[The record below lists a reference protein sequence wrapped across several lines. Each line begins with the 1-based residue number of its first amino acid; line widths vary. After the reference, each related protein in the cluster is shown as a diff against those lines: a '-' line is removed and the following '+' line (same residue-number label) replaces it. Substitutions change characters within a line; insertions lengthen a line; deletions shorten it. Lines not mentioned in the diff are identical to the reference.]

1 MKTKTRNT
9 IGKFLVWGG
18 IIGLGASTYN
28 MWTVISNMM
37 NSGGTSLAISVV
49 KNYADT
55 LMYSIYMNIAF
66 IIALLIGGLWGMKK

>member
-1 MKTKTRNT
+1 
-9 IGKFLVWGG
+9 
-18 IIGLGASTYN
+18 